1 MTNILNFNSDNEQQ
15 INSLL
20 NEFSAIKNKIDGIYK
35 VNLKPAQLKLLEEK
49 KLMDEYDPKVLNKIE
64 KILSRISETNNFDT
78 DNSLKI
84 EGLNFENAMSA
95 RDFYSTYLENHQ
107 NYITAESEVNKYS
120 TKYKELKKQESSLL
134 NEIISFYK
142 PSIKK
147 YLEDKNI
154 KVETYNLCLQEVE
167 KIINKNYQDSMS
179 DLNNNII
186 KSINNIL
193 EKNNVT
199 VSQDTSTNIPKQSI
213 KKDKLI
219 RNIISMLK
227 TKMSIQKLQ
236 GFLLL
241 NKIESTE
248 EEILKEIKELEKI
261 LYLYSDT
268 KSTQAN
274 KDIELVVNIHDIP
287 VELAVYIYKNKTSIS
302 KSLLEFKN
310 INNIK

>member
-1 MTNILNFNSDNEQQ
+1 MTNVLNINIDNEQK
-15 INSLL
+15 IISLL
-20 NEFSAIKNKIDGIYK
+20 NEFSTIKTKLDGIYK

-64 KILSRISETNNFDT
+64 KLLSKISETNDFDS
-78 DNSLKI
+78 DSSLKI

-107 NYITAESEVNKYS
+107 NYIEAESEVNKYS
-120 TKYKELKKQESSLL
+120 EKYKELKKQESSLL
-134 NEIISFYK
+134 NELISIYK
-142 PSIKK
+142 SVIKQ
-147 YLEDKNI
+147 YLDDKNS
-154 KVETYNLCLQEVE
+154 KNETYNICLQELE
-167 KIINKNYQDSMS
+167 KTINKNYQDNISN
-179 DLNNNII
+179 LNNKII

-193 EKNNVT
+193 DTNNVT
-199 VSQDTSTNIPKQSI
+199 VSPDTSTNISKQSI

-227 TKMSIQKLQ
+227 TKMSITKLQ
-236 GFLLL
+236 NFLLL

-248 EEILKEIKELEKI
+248 EEILNQIKDLEKI

-268 KSTQAN
+268 KPAQAN

-287 VELAVYIYKNKTSIS
+287 VELAVYIYKNKTSIN
-302 KSLLEFKN
+302 KSLLEFKK

>member
-1 MTNILNFNSDNEQQ
+1 MTNVLNINIDNEQK
-15 INSLL
+15 IISLL
-20 NEFSAIKNKIDGIYK
+20 NEFSTIKTKLDGIYK

-64 KILSRISETNNFDT
+64 KLLSKISETNDFDS
-78 DNSLKI
+78 DSSLKI

-107 NYITAESEVNKYS
+107 NYIEAESEVNKYS
-120 TKYKELKKQESSLL
+120 EKYKELKKQESSLL
-134 NEIISFYK
+134 NELISIYK
-142 PSIKK
+142 SVIKQ
-147 YLEDKNI
+147 YLDNKNI
-154 KVETYNLCLQEVE
+154 KAETYNICLQELE
-167 KIINKNYQDSMS
+167 KTINKNYQDNIS
-179 DLNNNII
+179 NINAKII

-193 EKNNVT
+193 EPNNVT
-199 VSQDTSTNIPKQSI
+199 VSPDTSTNISKQSI

-227 TKMSIQKLQ
+227 TKMSITKLQ
-236 GFLLL
+236 DFLLL

-248 EEILKEIKELEKI
+248 EEILNQIKDLEKI

-268 KSTQAN
+268 KPAQAN

-287 VELAVYIYKNKTSIS
+287 VELAVYIYKNKTSIN
-302 KSLLEFKN
+302 KSLLEFKK